1 MSANSK
7 INDSPAHFMVL
18 QAIARGLDSIDK
30 IATATRKSKDE
41 VSAIINDLVN
51 QRLANMTEKRRFFG
65 GKKIKFTITE
75 TGSSIL
81 GVKQQELRQSNDR
94 LQQLYESGDKQQ
106 LQSYMD
112 SNRMWIPFMLM
123 SGIMNALF
131 FASIFSFMGMAMSPS
146 EQSAVDSAGTEGAAG
161 GDAASGSDTSGADGT
176 AGDAGSADTSSM
188 GDTGGGDMG
197 FDGFDG
203 GGFDF

>member
-1 MSANSK
+1 MSASSK

-18 QAIARGLDSIDK
+18 QAIARGLDTIDK

-41 VSAIINDLVN
+41 VNAIINDLIN

-75 TGSSIL
+75 MGSSL
-81 GVKQQELRQSNDR
+81 MGVKHQELQQSNDR

-146 EQSAVDSAGTEGAAG
+146 EQAAVDSAGTEGAAG